1 MANMHF
7 YAKLLVDMLRKMLGR
22 IYTAMLTARATET
35 ELQGGESSLDITTYM
50 MVCQR
55 IDMIQELQYL
65 SIILQETDDRLVQ
78 SRQLLIWLI
87 SARVVGASTIEDI
100 TSSIAGWIL
109 WNAFLIRET
118 EHSYH
123 QRSLAIILRESS
135 WSILWM
141 RKIDIL
147 VGRLITIGT
156 IDRRTLDASKLWQL
170 GETAQHIHHIRI
182 RENLLPHLQEVT
194 KILDGRRNALQKCF
208 LRSK

>member
-78 SRQLLIWLI
+78 SRQLLI
-87 SARVVGASTIEDI
+87 
-100 TSSIAGWIL
+100 
-109 WNAFLIRET
+109 
-118 EHSYH
+118 
-123 QRSLAIILRESS
+123 
-135 WSILWM
+135 
-141 RKIDIL
+141 
-147 VGRLITIGT
+147 
-156 IDRRTLDASKLWQL
+156 
-170 GETAQHIHHIRI
+170 
-182 RENLLPHLQEVT
+182 
-194 KILDGRRNALQKCF
+194 
-208 LRSK
+208 

>member
-123 QRSLAIILRESS
+123 
-135 WSILWM
+135 
-141 RKIDIL
+141 
-147 VGRLITIGT
+147 
-156 IDRRTLDASKLWQL
+156 
-170 GETAQHIHHIRI
+170 
-182 RENLLPHLQEVT
+182 
-194 KILDGRRNALQKCF
+194 
-208 LRSK
+208 

>member
-1 MANMHF
+1 
-7 YAKLLVDMLRKMLGR
+7 
-22 IYTAMLTARATET
+22 MLTTRATET

-118 EHSYH
+118 
-123 QRSLAIILRESS
+123 
-135 WSILWM
+135 
-141 RKIDIL
+141 
-147 VGRLITIGT
+147 
-156 IDRRTLDASKLWQL
+156 
-170 GETAQHIHHIRI
+170 
-182 RENLLPHLQEVT
+182 
-194 KILDGRRNALQKCF
+194 
-208 LRSK
+208 